1 MREYIYLF
9 MMKKEKKRQ
18 GGRERE
24 REIYEK
30 AAVPGRNGNGD
41 GKG

>member
-24 REIYEK
+24 IYEK